1 MNLLYNIAISAYR
14 LGVKIAAHRNEKA
27 RKMLAGQS
35 RTLKTLQEKIDP
47 DEKYIWIHASSLGE
61 FEQGRPFIELIKKNN
76 PNQKIILTF
85 FSPSGYEVRKNY
97 PGADIICYLPFDLPG
112 NVTKFLDT
120 IKPAMAIFIKYEFW
134 GNYLEQLKKRD
145 IPTYLIS
152 AIFRP
157 TQIFFKPYGKIFRNM
172 LKCYTAIFVQDE
184 KSSNLLSSVGIHNM
198 KITGDT
204 RFDRVSDILSVCK
217 KLPVIESFSR
227 QSPFTL
233 IAGSSWQADEDI
245 FIPFFNSHPEIKLI
259 IAPHE
264 LSNERLN
271 NIQSRITRPVILYSQ
286 ANENSVEKA
295 DCLILDC
302 FGILSSS
309 YRYANVA
316 YVGGGF
322 GVGIHNINE
331 AAVYGIPVIFGP
343 NYGKFKEAHDLII
356 SGGGFSINN
365 SADFSKLMASFIT
378 DKDYLKTHGKVAGEY
393 IKSNIGATKRIYN
406 YIFPSI

>member
-1 MNLLYNIAISAYR
+1 MNFLYNIAISAYR
-14 LGVKIAAHRNEKA
+14 LGVNVVAHRNEKA
-27 RKMLAGQS
+27 KKMLAGQS
-35 RTLKTLQEKIDP
+35 QTLKVIQEKIKP

-61 FEQGRPFIELIKKNN
+61 FEQGRPFIELIKRNN
-76 PNQKIILTF
+76 PQQKIILTF
-85 FSPSGYEVRKNY
+85 FSPSGYEVKKNY
-97 PGADIICYLPFDLPG
+97 PNADIICYLPFDLPR
-112 NVTKFLDT
+112 NVTRFLDL
-120 IKPAMAIFIKYEFW
+120 IKPSMAVFIKYEFW
-134 GNYLEQLKKRD
+134 GNYLEQLKKRN

-157 TQIFFKPYGKIFRNM
+157 TQLFFKPYGGMFRNM

-184 KSSNLLSSVGIHNM
+184 KSNQLLSSIGIHNM

-204 RFDRVSDILSVCK
+204 RFDRVTDILSVCK
-217 KLPVIESFSR
+217 KLPLVESFSQ

-245 FIPFFNSHPEIKLI
+245 FIPYFNSHPEMKLI

-264 LSNERLN
+264 LSTERLD
-271 NIQSRITRPVILYSQ
+271 NIKSRITRPVILYSQ
-286 ANENSVEKA
+286 ADEDSIKKA

-309 YRYANVA
+309 YRYADVA
-316 YVGGGF
+316 YIGGGF

-343 NYGKFKEAHDLII
+343 NYSKFKEAHDLIA
-356 SGGGFSINN
+356 SGGGFSIND
-365 SADFSKLMASFIT
+365 SDYFSKLITSFIT
-378 DKDYLKTHGKVAGEY
+378 DKDYLKIHGKVAGDY
-393 IKSNIGATKRIYN
+393 IRNNIGATKRIYN